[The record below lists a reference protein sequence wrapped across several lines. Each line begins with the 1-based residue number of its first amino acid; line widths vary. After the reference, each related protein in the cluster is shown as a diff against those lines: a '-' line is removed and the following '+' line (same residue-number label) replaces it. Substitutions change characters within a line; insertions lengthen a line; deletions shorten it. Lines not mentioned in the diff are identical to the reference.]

1 MERSTNQDERSGE
14 AQRWL
19 RFASEDLAVAENLA
33 KNELRAPRHRCWL
46 AQQAAEKA
54 IKAALILDG
63 VSFPFRHD
71 LDVLRNLLPVRW
83 ALRETFPDLAE
94 LTEWAVEARYPGD
107 WEEATEDEA
116 ERAVAQAKGV
126 LLSVQTGFKCRDAAG
141 EVKQTCPNRDDDA
154 C

>member
-1 MERSTNQDERSGE
+1 MERSTNKNERSGE
-14 AQRWL
+14 AERWL
-19 RFASEDLAVAENLA
+19 RFAAEDLAVAERLA
-33 KNELRAPRHRCWL
+33 KDDLRASRHRCWL
-46 AQQAAEKA
+46 AQQAVEKA

-83 ALRETFPDLAE
+83 ALREAFPDLAE

-116 ERAVAQAKGV
+116 ERAVAQARGV
-126 LLSVQTGFKCRDAAG
+126 LRSVEAEFKCGDLAG
-141 EVKQTCPNRDDDA
+141 EAKKTCPNPENDA